1 MPLGICNCKFV
12 RLSASRNQGPGTER
26 GSLGM
31 LANVDAEIFVRAYV
45 ATDTVSTVALRVD
58 TTTSVEAYECIML
71 GALSAVG
78 I

>member
-1 MPLGICNCKFV
+1 
-12 RLSASRNQGPGTER
+12 
-26 GSLGM
+26 
-31 LANVDAEIFVRAYV
+31 VRAYV